1 MLKPNKL
8 ANNNFLSSLDL
19 STDEVLHILDL
30 ANNFKNKKLNIDL
43 GNKVL
48 GLIFDKSS
56 TRTRVS
62 FQVAMTRLGGTTIDL
77 NPTTSQIGRGEPIKD
92 TARVLSRYCDVI
104 AIRTF
109 DHSDLE
115 EYAKWS
121 TKPVIN
127 ALTDLEH
134 PCQALADF
142 MTIKEE
148 FLDFKDVVLTFIGDG
163 NNVANSLI
171 LCGAL
176 LGVEVRIACPKGYE
190 PNSLLIDK
198 AYEIY
203 KNKNLLKITNDPNTA
218 VLGANVL
225 YTDVWSSMGEENQKE
240 EKDKYLPSF
249 FISQIL
255 DVVTLEKLK
264 FSKADIAK
272 TKLLRKWHL
281 FLKNKNIAQLD
292 EFDRFKLHQELE
304 MFLPSFI
311 FYLPQNSQLDW
322 LHKWRD
328 NDDKLFHPS
337 NLVNGDLIKKNLEI
351 KDGPILG
358 ELLQYLSQELAY
370 KRLNNFDEAI
380 YKAKQWIEQNAPKCD

>member
-8 ANNNFLSSLDL
+8 SKKNFLSSLDL
-19 STDEVLHILDL
+19 SANEVLHILEL
-30 ANNFKNKKLNIDL
+30 ASNFKNKKINIDL
-43 GNKVL
+43 NNKVL
-48 GLIFDKSS
+48 GLIFDKAS

-109 DHSDLE
+109 EHSDLE

-142 MTIKEE
+142 LTIHEE

-190 PNSLLIDK
+190 PNSLVIKK

-225 YTDVWSSMGEENQKE
+225 YTDVWSSMGQEDKKE
-240 EKDKYLPSF
+240 EKDKIF
-249 FISQIL
+249 NG
-255 DVVTLEKLK
+255 
-264 FSKADIAK
+264 FSINNDLVCKA
-272 TKLLRKWHL
+272 
-281 FLKNKNIAQLD
+281 
-292 EFDRFKLHQELE
+292 EE
-304 MFLPSFI
+304 
-311 FYLPQNSQLDW
+311 
-322 LHKWRD
+322 
-328 NDDKLFHPS
+328 
-337 NLVNGDLIKKNLEI
+337 
-351 KDGPILG
+351 
-358 ELLQYLSQELAY
+358 
-370 KRLNNFDEAI
+370 EAI
-380 YKAKQWIEQNAPKCD
+380 MLHCLPAYRSKEITDEVFESKRSRIFDQAENRLHAQQALLSCLLI

>member
-8 ANNNFLSSLDL
+8 ANNNFLSILDL
-19 STDEVLHILDL
+19 SMDEVCYILDL
-30 ANNFKNKKLNIDL
+30 AKNFKDKKIDIDL
-43 GNKVL
+43 NNKVL

-62 FQVAMTRLGGTTIDL
+62 FQVAMSRLGGNTIDL

-109 DHSDLE
+109 KHSDLE

-127 ALTDLEH
+127 ALTDLQH

-142 MTIKEE
+142 MTMKEE

-190 PNSLLIDK
+190 PRPFIIDRARK
-198 AYEIY
+198 IY
-203 KNKNLLKITNDPNTA
+203 KDNSLLKITNDPIKA
-218 VLGANVL
+218 VVGANVL

-240 EKDKYLPSF
+240 EKDRNFSGFMIDCNL
-249 FISQIL
+249 
-255 DVVTLEKLK
+255 LER
-264 FSKADIAK
+264 ADK
-272 TKLLRKWHL
+272 
-281 FLKNKNIAQLD
+281 
-292 EFDRFKLHQELE
+292 
-304 MFLPSFI
+304 
-311 FYLPQNSQLDW
+311 
-322 LHKWRD
+322 
-328 NDDKLFHPS
+328 
-337 NLVNGDLIKKNLEI
+337 
-351 KDGPILG
+351 
-358 ELLQYLSQELAY
+358 
-370 KRLNNFDEAI
+370 EAI
-380 YKAKQWIEQNAPKCD
+380 VLHCLPAYRDKEITDAVIESKKSRIFQQAENRMHAQQALLACLLS